1 MPGNLDYHFTMS
13 ETIESLDIF
22 LRRQVYSV
30 SRLNA
35 EARGLLEE
43 NFSLIWVEG
52 ELSNLAR
59 PASGHWYFSL
69 KDNQAQVR
77 CAMFRMRNMHL
88 GFIPRDGMQILLR
101 ARVSLYEGRGEFQLI
116 GEHMEEAGDGVLRR
130 AFDMLKQRLA
140 TAGLFDMAHKK
151 PLPALPRK
159 IGIITSPTGAAVR
172 DILCCLRRRF
182 PAIPVVIYPVPMQGA
197 GSAEKIARMIRQAD
211 TRAECDVLIVSRG
224 GGSLEDLW
232 AFNEECVAQAIYACS
247 LPIVTGIGH
256 EIDFTIADLVADQR
270 AATPTAA
277 AELISPDRLEWLQLL
292 ARLQNRLLL
301 TLQTMLS
308 QKRQTFIWLERRLQH
323 PGQRL
328 RSQAQRLDELEQ
340 RLRLAQRALYRH
352 AVSCLAELQAGLQ
365 SHTPIHR
372 LRQLSIA
379 RRNLQ
384 HRLHSGFN
392 CNLGKA
398 HSQLEILVRA
408 LDAVSPLATLGRG
421 YAIIHRLPDRTVLRS
436 THDIVAGAQIEAR
449 LAFGSLLCTVNK
461 LHDK

>member
-1 MPGNLDYHFTMS
+1 MNDLHYYLRMPETLENLDV
-13 ETIESLDIF
+13 F

-30 SRLNA
+30 SRLNT

-77 CAMFRMRNMHL
+77 CVMFRVRNMHL
-88 GFIPRDGMQILLR
+88 GFTPRDGLQILLR

-116 GEHMEEAGDGVLRR
+116 GEHMEEVGDGALRR

-140 TAGLFDMAHKK
+140 AAGLFDLAHKK
-151 PLPALPRK
+151 PLPILPRK
-159 IGIITSPTGAAVR
+159 IGVITSPTGAAVR

-182 PAIPVVIYPVPMQGA
+182 PTIPVVIYPVPVQGT
-197 GSAEKIARMIRQAD
+197 GSADKIARMIRQAD
-211 TRAECDVLIVSRG
+211 ARGECDVLIVSRG

-232 AFNEECVAQAIYACS
+232 PFNEESVAQAIYACS

-256 EIDFTIADLVADQR
+256 EIDFTIADFVADQR

-277 AELISPDRLEWLQLL
+277 AELISPDRLEWQQLL
-292 ARLQNRLLL
+292 GRLQNRLVL
-301 TLQTMLS
+301 TLQVLLTR
-308 QKRQTFIWLERRLQH
+308 KRQTFIWTERRLQH

-352 AVSCLAELQAGLQ
+352 ATSCLAELQARLQ

-379 RRNLQ
+379 RRNLE
-384 HRLHSGFN
+384 HSLHSGFN
-392 CNLGKA
+392 CNLDKA
-398 HSQLEILVRA
+398 RNQLEVLARA

-421 YAIIHRLPDRTVLRS
+421 YAIIHRLPDRTVLQT
-436 THDIVAGAQIEAR
+436 THDIAPGGELEAR
-449 LAFGSLLCTVNK
+449 LAHGSLLCTVKK
-461 LHDK
+461 LLNE